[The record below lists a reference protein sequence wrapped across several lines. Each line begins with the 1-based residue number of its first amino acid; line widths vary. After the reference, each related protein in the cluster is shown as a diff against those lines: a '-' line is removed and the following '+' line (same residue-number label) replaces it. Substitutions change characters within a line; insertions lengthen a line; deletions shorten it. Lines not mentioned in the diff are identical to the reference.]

1 MAIQSQTDDEKTTL
15 ETTTS
20 AGEFRGVTVYEDGHI
35 FIETRTEDGWL
46 DIKLHPNGKIHV
58 YDERDET
65 PNSEGGFAHAVTFV
79 EDLAETIDNY

>member
-1 MAIQSQTDDEKTTL
+1 MQHKSDDEKTTL

-20 AGEFRGVTVYEDGHI
+20 ANELRGVTVYEDGHI
-35 FIETRTEDGWL
+35 TIETKTDDGWL

-65 PNSEGGFAHAVTFV
+65 PNSEGGFTQAVTFV
-79 EDLAETIDNY
+79 EELAEIIYNQ